1 LDAPYLKC
9 YLKKARRLNAWLVF
23 LNESGF
29 LMAPL
34 VCRGWS
40 LRGQAPLLLQRGE
53 HQQKVSVIAV
63 LCLRG
68 RGVYFRLHPNA
79 DIHTQQ
85 VISFLRHMDR
95 ELNGP
100 WLLLWDRLNAH
111 RARQTMQFLPSRS
124 DPRPYFLPAYAPDLN
139 QIEYAWYYLKMN
151 PLANSPHFD
160 LPALTDTTRRQARA
174 PQQKPD
180 LLGSFLSHSPFFCSH
195 DRTLLIQ
202 D

>member
-1 LDAPYLKC
+1 
-9 YLKKARRLNAWLVF
+9 
-23 LNESGF
+23 
-29 LMAPL
+29 MAPL

-40 LRGQAPLLLQRGE
+40 PQGQAPLLLQRGE
-53 HQQKVSVIAV
+53 HHQKVSLIAV

-68 RGVYFRLHPNA
+68 RGSRFYFRLHPNA

-111 RARQTMQFLPSRS
+111 RARRTSQFLASRS
-124 DPRPYFLPAYAPDLN
+124 YPRAYFLPAYAPDLN
-139 QIEYAWYYLKMN
+139 PIEYAWCYLKMN

-160 LPALTDTTRRQARA
+160 LPALTHTTRRQTRA
-174 PQQKPD
+174 PQRKPD
-180 LLGSFLSHSPFFCSH
+180 LLGSFLSHSPFFCNH
-195 DRTLLIQ
+195 ARTLLIQ

>member
-29 LMAPL
+29 RMVPVVRRHWAP
-34 VCRGWS
+34 
-40 LRGQAPLLLQRGE
+40 RGQTPLLLQRGE
-53 HQQKVSVIAV
+53 HHQKVSVIAV
-63 LCLRG
+63 LCLRGRG

-85 VISFLRHMDR
+85 VISFLRHLDP

-111 RARQTMQFLPSRS
+111 RARRTSQFLASRS
-124 DPRPYFLPAYAPDLN
+124 YPR
-139 QIEYAWYYLKMN
+139 
-151 PLANSPHFD
+151 
-160 LPALTDTTRRQARA
+160 
-174 PQQKPD
+174 
-180 LLGSFLSHSPFFCSH
+180 
-195 DRTLLIQ
+195 LISCPPTHPT
-202 D
+202 

>member
-1 LDAPYLKC
+1 MDAPYLKC

-40 LRGQAPLLLQRGE
+40 PQGQAPLLLQRGE
-53 HQQKVSVIAV
+53 HHQKVSVIAV

-68 RGVYFRLHPNA
+68 RGSRFYFRLHPNA

-85 VISFLRHMDR
+85 VISFLRHMDC

-111 RARQTMQFLPSRS
+111 RACRTAQF
-124 DPRPYFLPAYAPDLN
+124 PA
-139 QIEYAWYYLKMN
+139 
-151 PLANSPHFD
+151 
-160 LPALTDTTRRQARA
+160 
-174 PQQKPD
+174 
-180 LLGSFLSHSPFFCSH
+180 SHSYP
-195 DRTLLIQ
+195 RLISCPPTHPT
-202 D
+202 